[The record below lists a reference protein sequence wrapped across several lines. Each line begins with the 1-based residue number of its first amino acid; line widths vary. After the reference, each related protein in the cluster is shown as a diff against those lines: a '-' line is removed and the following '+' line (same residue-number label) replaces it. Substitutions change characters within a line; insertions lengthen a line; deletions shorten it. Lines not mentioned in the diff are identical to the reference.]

1 MFLAGEWS
9 NHNLTDFR
17 KYGVFKCTANIYGGS
32 ARNVINQ
39 NYLTVRHFSANGIE
53 LPLSEAEM
61 KIFKRSA
68 LRSFA
73 ACSRVPFS
81 RGSLCSQYMESLLE
95 G

>member
-9 NHNLTDFR
+9 NHNFTDFR
-17 KYGVFKCTANIYGGS
+17 KHGVFKCTANIYGGS
-32 ARNVINQ
+32 ARNVNNQ

-53 LPLSEAEM
+53 LPLGEAEM

-81 RGSLCSQYMESLLE
+81 RGSLCSQYMESLLA

>member
-1 MFLAGEWS
+1 MFLSVERS
-9 NHNLTDFR
+9 
-17 KYGVFKCTANIYGGS
+17 GVFKCTANIYGGS

-39 NYLTVRHFSANGIE
+39 NYLTVLHFSANGIE
-53 LPLSEAEM
+53 LPLGEAEM

-68 LRSFA
+68 LRGFA

-81 RGSLCSQYMESLLE
+81 GDSLRSPYMKSLPA